1 MARNATVRP
10 REAYATIC
18 YGHTPG
24 AEPALA
30 SLRRVDTERTI
41 VILTPDGADSDDGDD
56 GAAGAA
62 ERAALRRR
70 FAPLRLVRVAG
81 LRGTGCRA
89 GDIARFARMRN
100 TSVERAELVFSSFHA
115 FNLTRYERVVWFE
128 LDQLVLQPLSALW
141 RLPLPPTAAAAAASV
156 LTEGCVGGT
165 EYGGDGR
172 AGDWTPARARKYNT
186 GVVLLRPDAERFG
199 ELVGAL
205 GGGGGAAGE
214 GAGAYACRDGSQ
226 TLWNRV
232 LAKRVVCLHHSFNCL
247 EHGGDAAFG
256 SRCLLPSAATPHVV
270 HFAGASKPWLDAPR
284 RACRSVGCR
293 AWLSFVS
300 RNRSFF

>member
-1 MARNATVRP
+1 MASP
-10 REAYATIC
+10 REAYVTIH

-30 SLRRVDTERTI
+30 SLRRVDAERTI
-41 VILTPDGADSDDGDD
+41 VILTPDGDD
-56 GAAGAA
+56 GAAEAA
-62 ERAALRRR
+62 ERAAFRRR
-70 FAPLRLVRVAG
+70 FGPLRLLRVAG
-81 LRGTGCRA
+81 LRGSGCRA
-89 GDIARFARMRN
+89 DDIARFARIRN

-141 RLPLPPTAAAAAASV
+141 RLPLPPTAAAAAVSV

-165 EYGGDGR
+165 EYDGDNR

-199 ELVGAL
+199 ALVGAL
-205 GGGGGAAGE
+205 GGG
-214 GAGAYACRDGSQ
+214 AGAYTCKDGFQ

-232 LAKRVVCLHHSFNCL
+232 LAKRVVCLHHSFNCI
-247 EHGGDAAFG
+247 EHGGAAAFG
-256 SRCLLPSAATPHVV
+256 SRCLLPNAARPHVV

-284 RACRSVGCR
+284 RACQSVGCR
-293 AWLSFVS
+293 AWLSLFS
-300 RNRSFF
+300 TQSLPPLKH

>member
-1 MARNATVRP
+1 MTRNATASP

-24 AEPALA
+24 AGPALA
-30 SLRRVDTERTI
+30 SLRRVDAERTV
-41 VILTPDGADSDDGDD
+41 VILTPDGGD
-56 GAAGAA
+56 GAAGAAEAA

-81 LRGTGCRA
+81 LRGSGCRA
-89 GDIARFARMRN
+89 DDIARFARMRN
-100 TSVERAELVFSSFHA
+100 TSVARAELVFSSFHA

-128 LDQLVLQPLSALW
+128 LDQLVLRPLDALW

-165 EYGGDGR
+165 EYGGDNR
-172 AGDWTPARARKYNT
+172 TGDWTPARARKYNT

-199 ELVGAL
+199 ELVAAL
-205 GGGGGAAGE
+205 GGGAT
-214 GAGAYACRDGSQ
+214 GAGAYACRDGFQ

-232 LAKRVVCLHHSFNCL
+232 LAKRVLCLHHSFNCL

-256 SRCLLPSAATPHVV
+256 SRCLLPSAATRVV

-293 AWLSFVS
+293 AWLSFGLG
-300 RNRSFF
+300 NRSVF